1 MSGKWH
7 LGDERDSWPRQRD
20 FDRYFGLI
28 SGATSF
34 FELLQEAGRGRLM
47 LLENTPWTPPS
58 SGYYATDAYTE
69 YAVERIREH
78 RTAHASQPFFMY
90 VAYTAPHFPLH
101 ALPEDIA
108 RYERRYDAALRQ
120 RAEFAFRNPLGR
132 TSVPS
137 LSGPAS
143 AGRSRGRVKKTSRRR

>member
-1 MSGKWH
+1 
-7 LGDERDSWPRQRD
+7 
-20 FDRYFGLI
+20 
-28 SGATSF
+28 
-34 FELLQEAGRGRLM
+34 

-108 RYERRYDAALRQ
+108 RTSGGTTRLCGNEQSSHSGILWGERVCH
-120 RAEFAFRNPLGR
+120 P
-132 TSVPS
+132 
-137 LSGPAS
+137 S
-143 AGRSRGRVKKTSRRR
+143 AGQHQRVDPAAE